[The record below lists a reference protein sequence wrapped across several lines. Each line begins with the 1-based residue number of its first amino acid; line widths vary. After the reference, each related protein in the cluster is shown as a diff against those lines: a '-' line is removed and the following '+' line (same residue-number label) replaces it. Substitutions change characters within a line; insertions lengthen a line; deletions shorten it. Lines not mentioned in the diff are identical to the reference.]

1 MYLGIK
7 KQLSKEELEIL
18 NVLES
23 LDEKCFDDLY
33 AETSFVDNIVTP
45 FKNRYNKHNFIWEEG
60 ATKGVLIFPSLGF
73 VIKIPFVGDADW
85 YDFYGAN
92 NSENCW
98 DYCAAEAELYEAAEE
113 EGLEK
118 AFAKTEFLC
127 EIHGHPIYKQQY
139 VETFFNTSND
149 SHHSNSHQYACDI
162 NEYCDEFD
170 IYCFNQVWV
179 NDSCEYYGKDFVF
192 KLLSFIKE
200 KEIDDLHNA
209 NIGYNG
215 KQPLL
220 VDYSSFNN

>member
-1 MYLGIK
+1 MYLETE
-7 KQLSKEELEIL
+7 KQFSKEELEIL

-23 LDEKCFDDLY
+23 LDKKCFDDLY
-33 AETSFVDNIVTP
+33 GETNFKDNIVTP

-73 VIKIPFVGDADW
+73 VIKIPFVGDDDW
-85 YDFYGAN
+85 CDFYGAN

-98 DYCAAEAELYEAAEE
+98 DYCATEAELYEAAEE

-139 VETFFNTSND
+139 IETFFNTSND
-149 SHHSNSHQYACDI
+149 SHHSNSRQYMRDI
-162 NEYCDEFD
+162 NEYCNESD
-170 IYCFNQVWV
+170 IFCFNEIWI

-192 KLLSFIKE
+192 KLLSFIK
-200 KEIDDLHNA
+200 KKGIDDLHHA
-209 NIGYNG
+209 NIGYIK